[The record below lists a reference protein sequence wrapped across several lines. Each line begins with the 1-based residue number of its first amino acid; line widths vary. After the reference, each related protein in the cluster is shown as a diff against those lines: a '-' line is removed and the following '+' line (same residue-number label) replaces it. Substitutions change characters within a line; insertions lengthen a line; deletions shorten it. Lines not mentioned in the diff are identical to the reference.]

1 MRGARDCDKSAP
13 HLLSAVLRREGIV
26 VAQQQVGEK
35 TYEIPCVQPLL
46 QGLDIEGSV
55 VTVDAMHTQKETARS
70 LVEDKKA
77 DYVFTVKDNQPTL
90 RLSGSRRWPPAR
102 RLNVPAQ
109 SM

>member
-1 MRGARDCDKSAP
+1 
-13 HLLSAVLRREGIV
+13 
-26 VAQQQVGEK
+26 
-35 TYEIPCVQPLL
+35 
-46 QGLDIEGSV
+46 
-55 VTVDAMHTQKETARS
+55 MHTQKETARF